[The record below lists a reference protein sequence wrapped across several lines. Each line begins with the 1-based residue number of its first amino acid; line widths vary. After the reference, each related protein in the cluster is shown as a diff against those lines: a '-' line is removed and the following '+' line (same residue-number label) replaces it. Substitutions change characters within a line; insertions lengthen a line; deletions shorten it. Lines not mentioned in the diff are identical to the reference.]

1 MKSEINRSK
10 LGKFTHTHI
19 NQTNIPNNQWKKEKK
34 VTLKKQ
40 QQQKRSRKPK
50 VAAMKK
56 INKNLSYTDQ
66 LWGWGEEK
74 N

>member
-19 NQTNIPNNQWKKEKK
+19 NQTNIPNNWQKKEKK
-34 VTLKKQ
+34 SHKKKKKK
-40 QQQKRSRKPK
+40 QKRSRKPK

-56 INKNLSYTDQ
+56 INENFSYMDQ
-66 LWGWGEEK
+66 LWG
-74 N
+74 